1 MDIKGKEFFAVTGN
15 SNHIPSYLDYFESNI
30 EQGRCLID
38 SPNYYAWL
46 CIASERVLYRL
57 REMIFFNE
65 KDPEIFDCNYR
76 PLIDRAFSNYS
87 FDAKDKESILLFA
100 KIRHIIVHK
109 GFPNPHEIPSSNE
122 RSIANGTT
130 FGKAEVWEL
139 VRFLRSPAN
148 FHDLKEKYD
157 KAIRSI
163 CEKEKSGDHYF
174 GSVTVKRG

>member
-1 MDIKGKEFFAVTGN
+1 MDAKEVFAVDGN
-15 SNHIPSYLDYFESNI
+15 SNHISSYLDYFESNM

-57 REMIFFNE
+57 REMIFFDE
-65 KDPEIFDCNYR
+65 KDPEIFNLEYKK
-76 PLIDRAFSNYS
+76 LIDRAFFNYS
-87 FDAKDKESILLFA
+87 FDAKEKDSILLFV

-109 GFPNPHEIPSSNE
+109 GFPNPHEIPSSKE
-122 RSIANGTT
+122 RSVANDIT

-139 VRFLRSPAN
+139 VRYLRFPEN
-148 FHDLKEKYD
+148 FRDLREKYD

-163 CEKEKSGDHYF
+163 CEKEKAENHYF
-174 GSVTVKRG
+174 GPVTVKRG